1 MGTEDVYESRTFAAA
16 GLADP
21 GREESA
27 AWLHAVVDGFY
38 EKPLTDAALEKALE
52 NNAVDGRVYTGIYP
66 RGPLPPGAP
75 GPDVP
80 VATFGT
86 LRKQLNV
93 GPGRSVEAQLIT
105 AVTVRASHRRRG
117 LLRRMML
124 ENLRRCREDGV
135 AVAALTAS
143 EGTIYRR
150 FGFGVAT
157 GEREVTVDVGER
169 FRLLQRPEGSV
180 EAAVPAL
187 LAPISREVFARVQ
200 ATTAGSIDRQERYY
214 RAAAGQL
221 GEDGAE
227 DTALRAALHYDA
239 EGAPDGYVTYSFKG
253 WGHEPETMEV
263 RDLVAASPDAYLGL
277 WEFLGSLDL
286 VKEVRW
292 DNAPTDDPLVWAL
305 EDPRCVRTRAE
316 WDMLWLR
323 ILDVEAALRA
333 RRYGAD
339 GSLVLEVRDPLELA
353 AGRWR
358 MDVSGGDAVVTPT
371 EDQADLVLD
380 ASALASLYL
389 GGVSPVLLA
398 RAGRVRESAAGA
410 AERALRMFAPTGP
423 VHCLTHF

>member
-1 MGTEDVYESRTFAAA
+1 MGIEDAYEIRTFPAS
-16 GLADP
+16 GPSGPRRD
-21 GREESA
+21 ESA
-27 AWLHAVVDGFY
+27 AWLHAVVSGFY
-38 EKPLTDAALEKALE
+38 EKPLTDAALERALAS
-52 NNAVDGRVYTGIYP
+52 NAADGRLYTGVYP
-66 RGPLPPGAP
+66 RGPVPAGAP

-93 GPGRSVEAQLIT
+93 GSGRSVEAQLVT
-105 AVTVRASHRRRG
+105 AVTVRASHRRQG
-117 LLRRMML
+117 LLRRMMV
-124 ENLRRCREDGV
+124 EDLRRGREDGV

-157 GEREVTVDVGER
+157 SEREVTVDVGER
-169 FRLLQRPEGSV
+169 FRLLHRPAGSV
-180 EAAVPAL
+180 EAAVPAEL
-187 LAPISREVFARVQ
+187 GPIARDVFARVQ
-200 ATTAGSIDRQERYY
+200 STTAGSIDRQERYY
-214 RAAAGQL
+214 RAAAGEL

-227 DTALRAALHYDA
+227 DTALRAALHYDDD
-239 EGAPDGYVTYSFKG
+239 GTPDGYVTYAFKG

-263 RDLVAASPDAYLGL
+263 RDLVAATPDTYLGL
-277 WEFLGSLDL
+277 WGFLGSLDL

-292 DNAPTDDPLVWAL
+292 GNAPAEDPLVWAL

-316 WDMLWLR
+316 GDMLWLR

-339 GSLVLEVRDPLELA
+339 GGLVLEIQDSLELA
-353 AGRWR
+353 ADRWR
-358 MDVSGGDAVVTPT
+358 IDVSEGDAVVTPT
-371 EDQADLVLD
+371 GEEADLVLD
-380 ASALASLYL
+380 ASALASMYL

-398 RAGRVRESAAGA
+398 RSGRVREIVPGA
-410 AERALRMFAPTGP
+410 AERALRMFASAGP